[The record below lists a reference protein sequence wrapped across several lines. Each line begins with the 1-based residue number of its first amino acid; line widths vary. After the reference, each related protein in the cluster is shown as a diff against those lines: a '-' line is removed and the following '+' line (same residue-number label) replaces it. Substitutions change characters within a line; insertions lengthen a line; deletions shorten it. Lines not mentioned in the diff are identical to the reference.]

1 MRIHTAG
8 ILKKRKKQNLK
19 KTRRFRATLVCC
31 LHAVDFG
38 KEQQIEISVG
48 AHESETTIFRH
59 VNLCWSNVHAISPML
74 PGNDLVKR
82 LLLSFGRWEHI
93 RFLLLSTMIGRGR
106 LFYVECNIADCICEG
121 KKTGKAAPKHVF
133 LSNMPRQLGNRRY
146 TSWIQ
151 PKKWSA
157 ASMNLAEERAR

>member
-1 MRIHTAG
+1 MSVSYSTDLIAPCVSLMPACTSIQQG
-8 ILKKRKKQNLK
+8 LKKRERNKIKKARCFL
-19 KTRRFRATLVCC
+19 ATLVCC

-59 VNLCWSNVHAISPML
+59 VNLCWSKVHAISPML

-93 RFLLLSTMIGRGR
+93 RFLLLYKMIGKGGGAFLHRMQSCR
-106 LFYVECNIADCICEG
+106 LY
-121 KKTGKAAPKHVF
+121 
-133 LSNMPRQLGNRRY
+133 L
-146 TSWIQ
+146 
-151 PKKWSA
+151 
-157 ASMNLAEERAR
+157 